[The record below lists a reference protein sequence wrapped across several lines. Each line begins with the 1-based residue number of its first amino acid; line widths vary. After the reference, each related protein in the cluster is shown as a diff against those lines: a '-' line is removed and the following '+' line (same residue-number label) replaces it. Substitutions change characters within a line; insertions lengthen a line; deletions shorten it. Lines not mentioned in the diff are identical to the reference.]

1 MDKQKESRATKIYKI
16 AESIKNNV
24 DNGGKMALVSYKI
37 WHQGQKPEKKD
48 ETLKEYASVMEKFW
62 K

>member
-24 DNGGKMALVSYKI
+24 DNGGKMAYKI
-37 WHQGQKPEKKD
+37 
-48 ETLKEYASVMEKFW
+48 
-62 K
+62 